1 MNKRILPS
9 VNRCGRSLAA
19 LAIALVAVQVLPG
32 CVLVAVRAVK
42 AVDRAID
49 PPQALLVGTE
59 RFFGAEVTATA
70 RLVPLNAERRELW
83 LKRAKER
90 ASDAGEDAEDG
101 LVPGSAALEKTGA
114 RTMLV
119 VTLRNAGAVAAQI
132 DVVALTSARGTMV
145 AGPASVALA
154 PGQRVV
160 LTPLGSE
167 AEEKIDQLTVTV
179 ALKRGDVTET
189 KVIELAGR

>member
-1 MNKRILPS
+1 MR
-9 VNRCGRSLAA
+9 AA
-19 LAIALVAVQVLPG
+19 LAGVVAGVALTVAPG
-32 CVLVAVRAVK
+32 CVFVAVRAVK

-49 PPQALLVGTE
+49 PPQALLVGAE

-70 RLVPLNAERRELW
+70 RLVPLNAERRERW
-83 LKRAKER
+83 FKRAKER

-101 LVPGSAALEKTGA
+101 LVPGSAALEKSGA

-119 VTLRNAGAVAAQI
+119 VTLRNAGAVAAQV
-132 DVVALTSARGTMV
+132 DVVALTSARGTMA
-145 AGPASVALA
+145 AGPVSVALA

-160 LTPLGSE
+160 LAPLGSE
-167 AEEKIDQLTVTV
+167 AEEKIDRLTVTV